1 MAINLTIGG
10 NCLYSMNTER
20 PALAPMK
27 ISIDEIPQTP
37 KEIDF
42 SENVEELN
50 KIYSRD
56 NSPDFGFPPS
66 LDVHL
71 VYYRSGPEL
80 FFSGNFSGAFTGH
93 CGRCLEEF
101 HFSLDK
107 RFDFV
112 LTPVP
117 KRSGHG
123 AAELHRDE
131 LGLSYYSSEEVDMAP
146 LIAEQVMLALPTR
159 PLCSENCRGLCVKCG
174 VNLNSEACNC
184 ADVDGDP
191 RMALFRRLKVGQ

>member
-1 MAINLTIGG
+1 
-10 NCLYSMNTER
+10 
-20 PALAPMK
+20 MK

-50 KIYSRD
+50 QIYSRD
-56 NSPDFGFPPS
+56 NNPDFGIPPS

-71 VYYRSGPEL
+71 AYYRSGPEIYL
-80 FFSGNFSGAFTGH
+80 SGYFCGAFTGH

-101 HFSLDK
+101 DFSLDK
-107 RFDFV
+107 TFDIV
-112 LTPVP
+112 LTPEP

-131 LGLSYYSSEEVDMAP
+131 LGLSYYASEEIDLAP
-146 LIAEQVMLALPTR
+146 LIAEQVVLALPTR
-159 PLCSENCRGLCVKCG
+159 PLCSEDCRGLCGNCG
-174 VNLNSEACNC
+174 ANLNGAACGC
-184 ADVDGDP
+184 ATVDGDP
-191 RMALFRRLKVGQ
+191 RTALFRSLKVGR

>member
-1 MAINLTIGG
+1 
-10 NCLYSMNTER
+10 
-20 PALAPMK
+20 MK

-66 LDVHL
+66 LDVQL
-71 VYYRSGPEL
+71 VYYRSGPEIL
-80 FFSGNFSGAFTGH
+80 FSGNFSGAFTGH
-93 CGRCLEEF
+93 CGRCLAEF
-101 HFSLDK
+101 NFSLDK
-107 RFDFV
+107 TFDMV
-112 LTPVP
+112 LTPEP
-117 KRSGHG
+117 KRSVHG

-131 LGLSYYSSEEVDMAP
+131 LGLSYYSSEEIDLAP

-159 PLCSENCRGLCVKCG
+159 SLCSEDCRGLCGMCG
-174 VNLNSEACNC
+174 AHLNSEACHC
-184 ADVDGDP
+184 PDIGGDP
-191 RMALFRRLKVGQ
+191 RMAPFRRLKVGQ

>member
-1 MAINLTIGG
+1 
-10 NCLYSMNTER
+10 
-20 PALAPMK
+20 MK

-56 NSPDFGFPPS
+56 DSPDFGFPPS

-71 VYYRSGPEL
+71 VYYRSGREL

-93 CGRCLEEF
+93 CGRCLEPF

-107 RFDFV
+107 SFDFV
-112 LTPVP
+112 LTPDP
-117 KRSGHG
+117 KRSAHG

-131 LGLSYYSSEEVDMAP
+131 LGLSYYSSEEVDMGP
-146 LIAEQVMLALPTR
+146 LIVEQVILALPTR
-159 PLCSENCRGLCVKCG
+159 PLCSENCRGLCGNCG
-174 VNLNSEACNC
+174 ANLNSEACNC
-184 ADVDGDP
+184 AVVDGDP